1 MGRYEGGVLGP
12 SRLDNLTRTPIA
24 SLQGVIRM
32 RMKAF
37 RLMMFLLVC
46 AFITVAWSQSALAQ
60 QRTDNTSAV
69 NPLVRVLQAKGI
81 LSADEVAQ
89 LAQASSASDA
99 DQRLAK
105 LLLMKG
111 VISQADYDQTVSTTS
126 VINAS
131 APASSSPTVV
141 AAVYRVPVNNVNVS
155 SVAPA
160 RTPPPEEPKVIPG
173 VVPLRVLPID
183 IAKQGG
189 LIPDIKLGSG
199 ANMKLYGF
207 FKASAVSDTASSGGP
222 TFGSQDF
229 PLPLLLADTG
239 PTSDPQVHIKAR
251 SFRIGSQLEWV
262 PKNSNIVVTGRV
274 EADYEGDFTNQNSV
288 NISSPRNGQFRTR
301 LAWARLDTKLGGSL
315 PWFAEFGQDWTLYS
329 STLPSLFET
338 TGTAIAMGALWER
351 APMFRTGVQF
361 HSGDLKVQPEFAIVL
376 PVAGTSALT
385 DEQRARFGDRAGPES
400 NQPALESRIV
410 FQFPLSTSW
419 QGVVPAQ
426 IIFSG
431 HHARINEIIPFGN
444 LPTTVIPGAAGCA
457 TATCSIR
464 DFFPRGLQR
473 DHPQNIWTAEAQ
485 LPTPWVT
492 FTGKYYHRDVLSFL
506 YGGQL
511 NDVFNDLNGAVAIPT
526 AVAAAVTA
534 LDSRTVLFGCTG
546 ATGTGATF
554 NCNGNPI
561 VAQSFRP
568 VRGLGGFLEASFP
581 LSRIFNFSSEGYNS
595 GWVLH
600 FSYGTDRARAQDVRR
615 SGANGLARTD
625 LDSASLTYRLNK
637 WVTFVQETS
646 YINTRAA
653 NHGGQIF
660 RGIPATHA
668 HS

>member
-1 MGRYEGGVLGP
+1 MRRKPFCVVVWVL
-12 SRLDNLTRTPIA
+12 
-24 SLQGVIRM
+24 VI
-32 RMKAF
+32 
-37 RLMMFLLVC
+37 LVLC
-46 AFITVAWSQSALAQ
+46 DRSWAQ
-60 QRTDNTSAV
+60 QPTDSKSAV

-81 LSADEVAQ
+81 LTAEEVAQ

-99 DQRLAK
+99 DERLAK

-111 VISQADYDQTVSTTS
+111 VISQADYDQTVDTPGM
-126 VINAS
+126 INAS
-131 APASSSPTVV
+131 NAGTSSPTPI
-141 AAVYRVPVNNVNVS
+141 AAVYRVPLNNGAN
-155 SVAPA
+155 VAPA
-160 RTPPPEEPKVIPG
+160 RTPPPEEPKVIPA
-173 VVPLRVLPID
+173 VAPLRVLPID
-183 IAKQGG
+183 VPKQGG

-222 TFGSQDF
+222 NFGSQDF

-251 SFRIGSQLEWV
+251 AFRIGSQFEWV
-262 PKNSNIVVTGRV
+262 PKNSSIVVTGRV

-288 NISSPRNGQFRTR
+288 NISSARNGQFRTR

-338 TGTAIAMGALWER
+338 TGTAIGMGSLWER

-361 HSGDLKVQPEFAIVL
+361 HSGDLKIQPEFAIVL

-410 FQFPLSTSW
+410 FQFPLSHSW
-419 QGVVPAQ
+419 QGVAPAQ
-426 IIFSG
+426 LIASG

-444 LPTTVIPGAAGCA
+444 LPITVIPGAAGCG
-457 TATCSIR
+457 TASGTCSIR
-464 DFFPRGLQR
+464 DFFPRGLQI

-492 FTGKYYHRDVLSFL
+492 LVGKYYQGGDLRFPF
-506 YGGQL
+506 GGQV

-526 AVAAAVTA
+526 TGATAVPGLVPATA

-546 ATGTGATF
+546 ATVTGVTF

-581 LSRIFNFSSEGYNS
+581 FSRIFNFNSEGYNS

-600 FSYGTDRARAQDVRR
+600 FSYGTDRTIARDVRR

-625 LDSASLTYRLNK
+625 LDSGSLTYRLNK

-653 NHGGQIF
+653 TIGSKTF
-660 RGIPATHA
+660 RGNPATRA
-668 HS
+668 HSWRNEFGTIFTF

>member
-1 MGRYEGGVLGP
+1 
-12 SRLDNLTRTPIA
+12 
-24 SLQGVIRM
+24 M
-32 RMKAF
+32 RKKPFWVMVC
-37 RLMMFLLVC
+37 LLVTLVLC
-46 AFITVAWSQSALAQ
+46 DRSWAQ
-60 QRTDNTSAV
+60 QTGENKSAV

-81 LSADEVAQ
+81 LTAEEVAQ
-89 LAQASSASDA
+89 ISQASSTGDA

-111 VISQADYDQTVSTTS
+111 VISQADYDQNVGTPGMM
-126 VINAS
+126 NAS
-131 APASSSPTVV
+131 NAGTSSPTAI
-141 AAVYRVPVNNVNVS
+141 AAVYRVPINNGVG
-155 SVAPA
+155 VAP
-160 RTPPPEEPKVIPG
+160 TGPPPQETKVIPA
-173 VVPLRVLPID
+173 VAPLRVLPID
-183 IAKQGG
+183 VPKQGG

-251 SFRIGSQLEWV
+251 SFRIGSQFEWV

-288 NISSPRNGQFRTR
+288 NISSPRNGQLRTR

-361 HSGDLKVQPEFAIVL
+361 HSGNLKVQPEFAIVL

-426 IIFSG
+426 VIFSG

-464 DFFPRGLQR
+464 DFFPRGLQL

-492 FTGKYYHRDVLSFL
+492 FTGKYYQGGDLRFPF
-506 YGGQL
+506 GGQL
-511 NDVFNDLNGAVAIPT
+511 NDVFNDLNGTVAIPGT
-526 AVAAAVTA
+526 LAPGVTVATVTA

-561 VAQSFRP
+561 VSQSFRP

-581 LSRIFNFSSEGYNS
+581 LSRIFNFDSEGHNS

-600 FSYGTDRARAQDVRR
+600 LSYGTDRTRAQDVRR

-625 LDSASLTYRLNK
+625 LDSGSLTYRLNK

-653 NHGGQIF
+653 NHGGKIF
-660 RGIPATHA
+660 RGIPATQA
-668 HS
+668 HSWRNEFGTIFTF

>member
-1 MGRYEGGVLGP
+1 
-12 SRLDNLTRTPIA
+12 
-24 SLQGVIRM
+24 M
-32 RMKAF
+32 RGKPF
-37 RLMMFLLVC
+37 WVVVVCLLVIFTLC
-46 AFITVAWSQSALAQ
+46 RRSLAQ
-60 QRTDNTSAV
+60 QPADNESAV

-81 LSADEVAQ
+81 LTAEEVAQ
-89 LAQASSASDA
+89 LGQASSASDA
-99 DQRLAK
+99 EQRLAK
-105 LLLMKG
+105 LLLVKG
-111 VISQADYDQTVSTTS
+111 VISKADYDQTVGTPGMMNVS
-126 VINAS
+126 NAGT
-131 APASSSPTVV
+131 SSPTAI
-141 AAVYRVPVNNVNVS
+141 AAVYRVPINNGA

-160 RTPPPEEPKVIPG
+160 RTPPPEQPKVIPA
-173 VVPLRVLPID
+173 VAPLRVLPID
-183 IAKQGG
+183 LPKQGG

-251 SFRIGSQLEWV
+251 SFRIGSQFEWV

-288 NISSPRNGQFRTR
+288 NISSPRNGQLRTR

-329 STLPSLFET
+329 STLPGLFET
-338 TGTAIAMGALWER
+338 TGTAISMGALWER

-361 HSGDLKVQPEFAIVL
+361 HSGGLKVQPEFAIVL

-400 NQPALESRIV
+400 NQPALESRVV

-444 LPTTVIPGAAGCA
+444 LPTIVIRGAAGCGK
-457 TATCSIR
+457 ATCSIR
-464 DFFPRGLQR
+464 SFFPRGLEI

-485 LPTPWVT
+485 LPAPWVT
-492 FTGKYYHRDVLSFL
+492 FTGKYYQGGDLRFPF
-506 YGGQL
+506 GGQL
-511 NDVFNDLNGAVAIPT
+511 NDVFNDLNGAVTIPT
-526 AVAAAVTA
+526 TGATAVPGLVPVTA
-534 LDSRTVLFGCTG
+534 LDSRTVLFGCAG
-546 ATGTGATF
+546 ATGAGATF

-581 LSRIFNFSSEGYNS
+581 LSRIFNADSEGYNS

-600 FSYGTDRARAQDVRR
+600 FSYGTDRTVARDVRR

-625 LDSASLTYRLNK
+625 LDSGSLTYRLNK

-653 NHGGQIF
+653 TIGSKFF
-660 RGIPATHA
+660 RGLPATRA
-668 HS
+668 HSWRNEFGTIFTF

>member
-1 MGRYEGGVLGP
+1 MRGKPFRVVVFVLCLSITFVLGD
-12 SRLDNLTRTPIA
+12 R
-24 SLQGVIRM
+24 
-32 RMKAF
+32 
-37 RLMMFLLVC
+37 
-46 AFITVAWSQSALAQ
+46 ALAQ
-60 QRTDNTSAV
+60 QPAGNNSAV
-69 NPLVRVLQAKGI
+69 NPLVRVLRAKGI
-81 LSADEVAQ
+81 LTDEEVAQ
-89 LAQASSASDA
+89 LSQASSASDA
-99 DQRLAK
+99 NQRLAK
-105 LLLMKG
+105 LLLVKG
-111 VISQADYDQTVSTTS
+111 VISQADYDQS
-126 VINAS
+126 VAVPDMMNAS
-131 APASSSPTVV
+131 STAVTAPTVI
-141 AAVYRVPVNNVNVS
+141 AAVYRVPVNNGANVAPVS
-155 SVAPA
+155 SVAPSGTRPSDQTA
-160 RTPPPEEPKVIPG
+160 SAPPAVIPAAA
-173 VVPLRVLPID
+173 PLRVLPLD
-183 IAKQGG
+183 VPKQGG

-222 TFGSQDF
+222 NFGSQDF
-229 PLPLLLADTG
+229 PLPLMIGGDTG
-239 PTSDPQVHIKAR
+239 PTADPQVHIKAR
-251 SFRIGSQLEWV
+251 AFRIGSQFEWV
-262 PKNSNIVVTGRV
+262 PKNSSIVVTGRV

-288 NISSPRNGQFRTR
+288 NISSARNGQFRTR

-338 TGTAIAMGALWER
+338 TGTAIGMGSLWER

-376 PVAGTSALT
+376 PVAGTAALT

-410 FQFPLSTSW
+410 FQFPLSHSW
-419 QGVVPAQ
+419 SGVVPAQ

-444 LPTTVIPGAAGCA
+444 LPTTVIPGATGCG
-457 TATCSIR
+457 TASGTCSIR
-464 DFFPRGLQR
+464 DFFPRGLQI

-492 FTGKYYHRDVLSFL
+492 VTGKYYQGGDLRFPF
-506 YGGQL
+506 GGQV
-511 NDVFNDLNGAVAIPT
+511 NDVFNDLNGAVTIPGT
-526 AVAAAVTA
+526 LAPGVTVATVTA

-554 NCNGNPI
+554 ACNGNPI

-581 LSRIFNFSSEGYNS
+581 LSRIFNSNSEGHNS

-600 FSYGTDRARAQDVRR
+600 LSYGTDRTVARDVRR

-625 LDSASLTYRLNK
+625 LDTGSLTYRLNK

-653 NHGGQIF
+653 TRGGKTF
-660 RGIPATHA
+660 RGLPATQA
-668 HS
+668 HSWRNEFGTIFTF

>member
-1 MGRYEGGVLGP
+1 
-12 SRLDNLTRTPIA
+12 
-24 SLQGVIRM
+24 M
-32 RMKAF
+32 RGKTF
-37 RLMMFLLVC
+37 RVVVFLVVC
-46 AFITVAWSQSALAQ
+46 LFSILAWSDCGMAQ
-60 QRTDNTSAV
+60 QQTEYKPAV

-81 LSADEVAQ
+81 LTADDVAQ
-89 LAQASSASDA
+89 IIQASSANDA

-111 VISQADYDQTVSTTS
+111 VITQADYDQTVGTPGLT
-126 VINAS
+126 NAS
-131 APASSSPTVV
+131 NAGASTPTAI
-141 AAVYRVPVNNVNVS
+141 AAVYRVPINNGANVAPVS
-155 SVAPA
+155 SVAPSGTRPSDQA
-160 RTPPPEEPKVIPG
+160 ASAAPAVIPA
-173 VVPLRVLPID
+173 VAPLRVLPID
-183 IAKQGG
+183 VPKQGG

-222 TFGSQDF
+222 NFGSQDF
-229 PLPLLLADTG
+229 PLPLMIGGDTG
-239 PTSDPQVHIKAR
+239 PTADPQVHIKAR
-251 SFRIGSQLEWV
+251 AFRIGSQFEWV

-288 NISSPRNGQFRTR
+288 NISSVRNGQLRTR

-338 TGTAIAMGALWER
+338 TGTAIGMGSLWER

-361 HSGDLKVQPEFAIVL
+361 HSGDLKIQPEFAIVL

-410 FQFPLSTSW
+410 FQFPLSHSW
-419 QGVVPAQ
+419 QGVAPAQ
-426 IIFSG
+426 LIASG

-444 LPTTVIPGAAGCA
+444 IPTTVIPGAAGCA
-457 TATCSIR
+457 TPPCSIR
-464 DFFPRGLQR
+464 SFFPRGLEIG
-473 DHPQNIWTAEAQ
+473 HPQNIWTAEAQ

-492 FTGKYYHRDVLSFL
+492 LVGKYYQGGDLRFPF
-506 YGGQL
+506 GGQV
-511 NDVFNDLNGAVAIPT
+511 NDVFNDLNGAVTIPT
-526 AVAAAVTA
+526 TGATAVPGLVPVTA
-534 LDSRTVLFGCTG
+534 LDSRTVLFGCAG
-546 ATGTGATF
+546 ATTAPAF

-581 LSRIFNFSSEGYNS
+581 LSRIFNSNSEGHNS
-595 GWVLH
+595 GWIFH
-600 FSYGTDRARAQDVRR
+600 FSYGTDRTVARDVRR
-615 SGANGLARTD
+615 NGANNLARTD
-625 LDSASLTYRLNK
+625 LDTASLTYRLNK

-653 NHGGQIF
+653 TIGSKFF
-660 RGIPATHA
+660 RGLPATRA
-668 HS
+668 HSWRNEFGTIFTF

>member
-1 MGRYEGGVLGP
+1 
-12 SRLDNLTRTPIA
+12 
-24 SLQGVIRM
+24 M
-32 RMKAF
+32 RRKSVVVC
-37 RLMMFLLVC
+37 LLV
-46 AFITVAWSQSALAQ
+46 TLALCDRSWAQ
-60 QRTDNTSAV
+60 RPGDGKSVV

-81 LSADEVAQ
+81 LTAEEVAQ
-89 LAQASSASDA
+89 ISQASSADDA

-111 VISQADYDQTVSTTS
+111 VISQLDYDQAVGTAGM
-126 VINAS
+126 INAS
-131 APASSSPTVV
+131 NAGTSSPTAI
-141 AAVYRVPVNNVNVS
+141 AAVYRVPINNGVGGASAV
-155 SVAPA
+155 
-160 RTPPPEEPKVIPG
+160 PPPQEPQVIPA
-173 VVPLRVLPID
+173 VAPLRVLPID
-183 IAKQGG
+183 IPKQGG

-338 TGTAIAMGALWER
+338 TGTAIGMGSLWER

-376 PVAGTSALT
+376 PVAGTAALT

-400 NQPALESRIV
+400 NQPAVESRIV
-410 FQFPLSTSW
+410 FQFPLSHSW

-426 IIFSG
+426 VIVSG
-431 HHARINEIIPFGN
+431 HHAEINEIIPFGN

-464 DFFPRGLQR
+464 DFFPRGLQL
-473 DHPQNIWTAEAQ
+473 DNPQNIWTAEAQ

-492 FTGKYYHRDVLSFL
+492 FTGKYYQGGDLRFPF
-506 YGGQL
+506 GGQL
-511 NDVFNDLNGAVAIPT
+511 NDVFNDLNGAVTIPT
-526 AVAAAVTA
+526 TVAAAVTA

-546 ATGTGATF
+546 ATGAGATF
-554 NCNGNPI
+554 NCNGNPV

-653 NHGGQIF
+653 NHGGKIF
-660 RGIPATHA
+660 RGIPATQA
-668 HS
+668 HSWRNEFGTIFTF

>member
-1 MGRYEGGVLGP
+1 
-12 SRLDNLTRTPIA
+12 
-24 SLQGVIRM
+24 M
-32 RMKAF
+32 RRKPF
-37 RLMMFLLVC
+37 CVVVCFLL
-46 AFITVAWSQSALAQ
+46 TLALCDCSSAQ
-60 QRTDNTSAV
+60 QSTDNKPAV

-81 LSADEVAQ
+81 LTAEEAAQ
-89 LAQASSASDA
+89 ISQASSASDA
-99 DQRLAK
+99 DGRLAK

-111 VISQADYDQTVSTTS
+111 VISQADYDLTVGAPGMM
-126 VINAS
+126 NAS
-131 APASSSPTVV
+131 STGASGGGVV
-141 AAVYRVPVNNVNVS
+141 AAVYRVPVSNGSNSGARS
-155 SVAPA
+155 SGLVDQGAASAPA
-160 RTPPPEEPKVIPG
+160 
-173 VVPLRVLPID
+173 VVPAVAPLRVLPID
-183 IAKQGG
+183 VPKQGG

-251 SFRIGSQLEWV
+251 SFRIGSQFEWV

-288 NISSPRNGQFRTR
+288 NISSPRNGQLRTR
-301 LAWARLDTKLGGSL
+301 LAWARLDTKLAGNL

-361 HSGDLKVQPEFAIVL
+361 HSANLKVQPEFAIVL
-376 PVAGTSALT
+376 PVAGTSALS

-444 LPTTVIPGAAGCA
+444 LPTSVIPGAAGCA

-464 DFFPRGLQR
+464 DFFPRGLQL

-492 FTGKYYHRDVLSFL
+492 FTGKYYQGGDLRFPF
-506 YGGQL
+506 GGQL

-581 LSRIFNFSSEGYNS
+581 LSRIFNFDSEGHNS
-595 GWVLH
+595 GWALH
-600 FSYGTDRARAQDVRR
+600 LSYGTDRTRAQDVRR

-625 LDSASLTYRLNK
+625 LDSGSLTYRLNK

-653 NHGGQIF
+653 NHGGKIF
-660 RGIPATHA
+660 RGIPATQA
-668 HS
+668 HSWRNEFGTIFTF

>member
-1 MGRYEGGVLGP
+1 MRRIPFRVAVVCL
-12 SRLDNLTRTPIA
+12 LTI
-24 SLQGVIRM
+24 
-32 RMKAF
+32 
-37 RLMMFLLVC
+37 
-46 AFITVAWSQSALAQ
+46 FILCHRSMAQ
-60 QRTDNTSAV
+60 QPGDNKSAV

-81 LSADEVAQ
+81 LTAEEVAQ
-89 LAQASSASDA
+89 ISQASSTSDA
-99 DQRLAK
+99 DWRLAK

-111 VISQADYDQTVSTTS
+111 VISQADYDLTVGAPGMM
-126 VINAS
+126 NAS
-131 APASSSPTVV
+131 STGASGGGVV
-141 AAVYRVPVNNVNVS
+141 AAVYRVPVGSGSNSGTLS
-155 SVAPA
+155 SRPVDQGAAAAPA
-160 RTPPPEEPKVIPG
+160 
-173 VVPLRVLPID
+173 VVPAVAPLRVLPID
-183 IAKQGG
+183 VPKQGG

-251 SFRIGSQLEWV
+251 SFRIGSQFEWV

-288 NISSPRNGQFRTR
+288 NISSPRNGQLRTR

-431 HHARINEIIPFGN
+431 HHAQINEIIPFGN
-444 LPTTVIPGAAGCA
+444 LPTTVIPGAAGCG

-464 DFFPRGLQR
+464 GFFPRGLQL

-492 FTGKYYHRDVLSFL
+492 FTGKYYQGGDLRFPF
-506 YGGQL
+506 GGQL

-526 AVAAAVTA
+526 TLAPGVTVATVTA
-534 LDSRTVLFGCTG
+534 LDTRTVLFGCTG
-546 ATGTGATF
+546 ATGTGAAFT
-554 NCNGNPI
+554 CNGNPI

-581 LSRIFNFSSEGYNS
+581 LSRIFNFDSEGHNS

-600 FSYGTDRARAQDVRR
+600 LSYGTDRTRAQDVRR

-625 LDSASLTYRLNK
+625 LDSGSLTYRLNK

-653 NHGGQIF
+653 TIGSKMF
-660 RGIPATHA
+660 RGIPATQA
-668 HS
+668 HSWRNEFGTIFTF

>member
-1 MGRYEGGVLGP
+1 MRGKPFRVVVFVLCLSITFVLGD
-12 SRLDNLTRTPIA
+12 R
-24 SLQGVIRM
+24 
-32 RMKAF
+32 
-37 RLMMFLLVC
+37 
-46 AFITVAWSQSALAQ
+46 ALAQ
-60 QRTDNTSAV
+60 QPAGNNSAV
-69 NPLVRVLQAKGI
+69 NPLVRVLRAKGI
-81 LSADEVAQ
+81 LTDEEVAQ
-89 LAQASSASDA
+89 LSQASSASDA
-99 DQRLAK
+99 NQRLAK
-105 LLLMKG
+105 LLLVKG
-111 VISQADYDQTVSTTS
+111 VISQADYDQS
-126 VINAS
+126 VAVPDMMNAS
-131 APASSSPTVV
+131 STAVTAPTVI
-141 AAVYRVPVNNVNVS
+141 AAVYRVPVNNGANVAPVS
-155 SVAPA
+155 SVAPSGTRPSDQA
-160 RTPPPEEPKVIPG
+160 ASAAPAVIPA
-173 VVPLRVLPID
+173 VAPLRVLPID
-183 IAKQGG
+183 VPKQGG

-251 SFRIGSQLEWV
+251 AFRIGSQFEWV
-262 PKNSNIVVTGRV
+262 PKDSSFVVTGRV

-288 NISSPRNGQFRTR
+288 NISSVRNGQLRTR

-338 TGTAIAMGALWER
+338 TGTAIGMGSLWER

-410 FQFPLSTSW
+410 FQFPLSHSW
-419 QGVVPAQ
+419 SGVVPAQ

-444 LPTTVIPGAAGCA
+444 LPTTVIPGATGCG
-457 TATCSIR
+457 TASGTCSIR
-464 DFFPRGLQR
+464 DFFPRGLQI

-492 FTGKYYHRDVLSFL
+492 VTGKYYQGGDLRFPF
-506 YGGQL
+506 GGQV
-511 NDVFNDLNGAVAIPT
+511 NDVFNDLNGAVTIPGT
-526 AVAAAVTA
+526 LAPGVTVATVTA

-554 NCNGNPI
+554 ACNGNPI

-581 LSRIFNFSSEGYNS
+581 LSRIFNSNSEGHNS

-600 FSYGTDRARAQDVRR
+600 LSYGTDRTVARDVRR

-625 LDSASLTYRLNK
+625 LDTGSLTYRLNK

-653 NHGGQIF
+653 THGGKTF
-660 RGIPATHA
+660 RGLPATQA
-668 HS
+668 HSWRNEFGTIFTF

>member
-1 MGRYEGGVLGP
+1 M
-12 SRLDNLTRTPIA
+12 SRKPFWVVVCMA
-24 SLQGVIRM
+24 VCFFGSL
-32 RMKAF
+32 
-37 RLMMFLLVC
+37 
-46 AFITVAWSQSALAQ
+46 ALCSRSWAQ
-60 QRTDNTSAV
+60 QLTDGQSAV

-81 LSADEVAQ
+81 LTAEEVAQ
-89 LAQASSASDA
+89 ISQASSASDA
-99 DQRLAK
+99 DRRLAK
-105 LLLMKG
+105 LLLLKG
-111 VISQADYDQTVSTTS
+111 VISQADYEQTVGTPGM
-126 VINAS
+126 INAS
-131 APASSSPTVV
+131 NTETSSATAI
-141 AAVYRVPVNNVNVS
+141 AAVYRVPVNNGA

-160 RTPPPEEPKVIPG
+160 RTPPPEGPKVVPAAA
-173 VVPLRVLPID
+173 PLRVLPID

-251 SFRIGSQLEWV
+251 AFRIGSQFEWV
-262 PKNSNIVVTGRV
+262 PKDSSFVVTGRV

-288 NISSPRNGQFRTR
+288 NISSVRNGQLRTR

-338 TGTAIAMGALWER
+338 TGTAIGMGALWER
-351 APMFRTGVQF
+351 APMFKTGVQF
-361 HSGDLKVQPEFAIVL
+361 HSGNLKVQPEFAIVL

-431 HHARINEIIPFGN
+431 HHARINEIIPFAN
-444 LPTTVIPGAAGCA
+444 LPTTVIPGAAGCG

-464 DFFPRGLQR
+464 GFFPRGLEI

-492 FTGKYYHRDVLSFL
+492 LVGKYYQGGDLRFPF
-506 YGGQL
+506 GGQV
-511 NDVFNDLNGAVAIPT
+511 NDVFNDLNGAVTIPAIGGTPPP
-526 AVAAAVTA
+526 VPGLVPVTA
-534 LDSRTVLFGCTG
+534 LDSRTVLFGCPG
-546 ATGTGATF
+546 ATGSGATF

-581 LSRIFNFSSEGYNS
+581 LSRIFNFNPEGYNS
-595 GWVLH
+595 GWTMHL
-600 FSYGTDRARAQDVRR
+600 SYGSDRTVARDVRR

-625 LDSASLTYRLNK
+625 LDTGSLTYRLNK

-653 NHGGQIF
+653 TIGSKTF
-660 RGIPATHA
+660 RGIQATRA
-668 HS
+668 HSWRNEFGTIFTF

>member
-1 MGRYEGGVLGP
+1 
-12 SRLDNLTRTPIA
+12 
-24 SLQGVIRM
+24 M
-32 RMKAF
+32 RRKPFWVMVC
-37 RLMMFLLVC
+37 LLVTLVLC
-46 AFITVAWSQSALAQ
+46 DRSWAQ
-60 QRTDNTSAV
+60 QTGDNKSAV

-81 LSADEVAQ
+81 LTAEEVAQ
-89 LAQASSASDA
+89 ISQASSTGDA

-105 LLLMKG
+105 LLLIKG
-111 VISQADYDQTVSTTS
+111 VISQADYDQTVGTS
-126 VINAS
+126 GMMNAS
-131 APASSSPTVV
+131 NAGTSSPTAI
-141 AAVYRVPVNNVNVS
+141 AAVYRVPINNGVG
-155 SVAPA
+155 VAP
-160 RTPPPEEPKVIPG
+160 TGPPPQETKVIPA
-173 VVPLRVLPID
+173 VAPLRVLPID
-183 IAKQGG
+183 VPKQGG

-251 SFRIGSQLEWV
+251 SFRIGSQFEWV

-288 NISSPRNGQFRTR
+288 NISSPRNGQLRTR

-361 HSGDLKVQPEFAIVL
+361 HSGNLKVQPEFAIVL

-410 FQFPLSTSW
+410 FQFPLSTGW

-426 IIFSG
+426 VIFSG

-464 DFFPRGLQR
+464 DFFPRGLQL

-492 FTGKYYHRDVLSFL
+492 FTGKYYQGGDLRFPF
-506 YGGQL
+506 GGQL
-511 NDVFNDLNGAVAIPT
+511 NDVFNDLNGTVAIPGT
-526 AVAAAVTA
+526 LAPGVTVATVTA

-561 VAQSFRP
+561 VSQSFRP

-581 LSRIFNFSSEGYNS
+581 LSRIFNFDSEGHNS

-600 FSYGTDRARAQDVRR
+600 LSYGTDRTRAQDVRR

-625 LDSASLTYRLNK
+625 LDSGSLTYRLNK

-653 NHGGQIF
+653 NHGGKIF
-660 RGIPATHA
+660 RGIPATQA
-668 HS
+668 HSWRNEFGTIFTF

>member
-1 MGRYEGGVLGP
+1 M
-12 SRLDNLTRTPIA
+12 A
-24 SLQGVIRM
+24 SQQGVSEM
-32 RMKAF
+32 RGKRFGSVVYAG
-37 RLMMFLLVC
+37 LFLLAILSWC
-46 AFITVAWSQSALAQ
+46 ERGFAQ
-60 QRTDNTSAV
+60 QQAESKPAA

-81 LSADEVAQ
+81 LTEEEVAQ
-89 LAQASSASDA
+89 ISQASSGRDA

-111 VISQADYDQTVSTTS
+111 VISQADYDQTVGVATVMTASSTTTS
-126 VINAS
+126 NVAVI
-131 APASSSPTVV
+131 P
-141 AAVYRVPVNNVNVS
+141 AVYRVPLNNGAD
-155 SVAPA
+155 VAPA
-160 RTPPPEEPKVIPG
+160 GTPPPPEPQVIPA
-173 VVPLRVLPID
+173 VAPLRVLPID
-183 IAKQGG
+183 VPKQGG

-199 ANMKLYGF
+199 ANMKIYGF

-251 SFRIGSQLEWV
+251 AFRIGSQFEWV
-262 PKNSNIVVTGRV
+262 PKNSNFVVTGRV

-288 NISSPRNGQFRTR
+288 NISSPRNGQLRTR
-301 LAWARLDTKLGGSL
+301 LAWARLDTKVADSL
-315 PWFAEFGQDWTLYS
+315 PIFWEFGQDWTLYS

-338 TGTAIAMGALWER
+338 TGTAISMGALWER

-361 HSGDLKVQPEFAIVL
+361 HAGDLKVQPEFAIVL

-410 FQFPLSTSW
+410 FQFPVSTNW
-419 QGVVPAQ
+419 RGVVPAQ
-426 IIFSG
+426 IIFSV

-444 LPTTVIPGAAGCA
+444 LPNTAVTGATGCVSPLAGGA
-457 TATCSIR
+457 CSIQS
-464 DFFPRGLQR
+464 FFPRGLQI

-492 FTGKYYHRDVLSFL
+492 LVGKYYQGGDLRFPF
-506 YGGQL
+506 GGQV
-511 NDVFNDLNGAVAIPT
+511 NDVFNDLKGTVTIPT
-526 AVAAAVTA
+526 AAAVTA
-534 LDSRTVLFGCTG
+534 LDSRAVLFGCTG
-546 ATGTGATF
+546 ATIAPTF
-554 NCNGNPI
+554 SCNGNPI

-581 LSRIFNFSSEGYNS
+581 LSRIFNANSEGHNT
-595 GWVLH
+595 GWILH
-600 FSYGTDRARAQDVRR
+600 LSYGTDRTVARDVRR
-615 SGANGLARTD
+615 LGANGLARTD
-625 LDSASLTYRLNK
+625 LDTGSLTYRLNK

-653 NHGGQIF
+653 TRGGKFF
-660 RGIPATHA
+660 RGLPATQA
-668 HS
+668 HSWRNEFGTIFTF

>member
-1 MGRYEGGVLGP
+1 
-12 SRLDNLTRTPIA
+12 
-24 SLQGVIRM
+24 M
-32 RMKAF
+32 RRKPF
-37 RLMMFLLVC
+37 WVVVC
-46 AFITVAWSQSALAQ
+46 VVVTLALCDRIWAQ
-60 QRTDNTSAV
+60 QAADNKSAV

-81 LSADEVAQ
+81 LTAEEVAA
-89 LAQASSASDA
+89 LSQASSAGDA

-111 VISQADYDQTVSTTS
+111 VISQADYDQTVGTPGMM
-126 VINAS
+126 NAS
-131 APASSSPTVV
+131 NAGTSSPTAI
-141 AAVYRVPVNNVNVS
+141 AAVYRVPINNGVG
-155 SVAPA
+155 VAPA
-160 RTPPPEEPKVIPG
+160 RTPPPEEPKVIPA
-173 VVPLRVLPID
+173 VAPLRVLPID
-183 IAKQGG
+183 IPKQGG

-251 SFRIGSQLEWV
+251 AFRIGSQFEWV
-262 PKNSNIVVTGRV
+262 PKNSNFVVTGRV

-288 NISSPRNGQFRTR
+288 NISSPRNGQLRTR
-301 LAWARLDTKLGGSL
+301 LAWARLDTKVADSL
-315 PWFAEFGQDWTLYS
+315 PIFWEFGQDWTLYS

-338 TGTAIAMGALWER
+338 TGTAISMGALWER

-361 HSGDLKVQPEFAIVL
+361 HAGDLKIQPEFAIVL

-410 FQFPLSTSW
+410 FQFPVSTSW
-419 QGVVPAQ
+419 RGVVPAQ

-444 LPTTVIPGAAGCA
+444 LPTTVIPGAAGCG
-457 TATCSIR
+457 TPTCSIR
-464 DFFPRGLQR
+464 GFFPRGLEIG
-473 DHPQNIWTAEAQ
+473 HPQNIWTAEAQ

-492 FTGKYYHRDVLSFL
+492 FTGKYYQGGDLRFPF
-506 YGGQL
+506 GGQL
-511 NDVFNDLNGAVAIPT
+511 NDVFNDLNGAVTIPT
-526 AVAAAVTA
+526 TGATAVPGLVPVTA
-534 LDSRTVLFGCTG
+534 LDSRTVLFGCAG
-546 ATGTGATF
+546 ATGAGATF

-581 LSRIFNFSSEGYNS
+581 LSRIFNADSEGHNS

-600 FSYGTDRARAQDVRR
+600 FSYGTDRTVARDVRR

-625 LDSASLTYRLNK
+625 LDSGSLTYRLNK

-653 NHGGQIF
+653 TIGSKTF
-660 RGIPATHA
+660 RGLPATRA
-668 HS
+668 HSWRNEFGTIFTF

>member
-1 MGRYEGGVLGP
+1 MRGKPFRVVVFVLCLSITFVLGD
-12 SRLDNLTRTPIA
+12 R
-24 SLQGVIRM
+24 
-32 RMKAF
+32 
-37 RLMMFLLVC
+37 
-46 AFITVAWSQSALAQ
+46 ALAQ
-60 QRTDNTSAV
+60 QPAGNNSAV
-69 NPLVRVLQAKGI
+69 NPLVRVLRAKGI
-81 LSADEVAQ
+81 LTDEEVAQ
-89 LAQASSASDA
+89 LSQASSASDA
-99 DQRLAK
+99 NQRLAK
-105 LLLMKG
+105 LLLVKG
-111 VISQADYDQTVSTTS
+111 VISQADYDQS
-126 VINAS
+126 VAVPDMMNAS
-131 APASSSPTVV
+131 STAVTAPTVI
-141 AAVYRVPVNNVNVS
+141 AAVYRVPVNNGANVAPVS
-155 SVAPA
+155 SVAPSGTRPSDQTA
-160 RTPPPEEPKVIPG
+160 SAPPAVIPAAA
-173 VVPLRVLPID
+173 PLRVLPID
-183 IAKQGG
+183 VPKQGG

-222 TFGSQDF
+222 NFGSQDF
-229 PLPLLLADTG
+229 PLPLMIGGDTG
-239 PTSDPQVHIKAR
+239 PTADPQVHIKAR
-251 SFRIGSQLEWV
+251 AFRIGSQFEWV
-262 PKNSNIVVTGRV
+262 PKNSSIVVTGRV

-288 NISSPRNGQFRTR
+288 NISSARNGQFRTR

-338 TGTAIAMGALWER
+338 TGTAIGMGSLWER

-376 PVAGTSALT
+376 PVAGTAALT

-410 FQFPLSTSW
+410 FQFPLSHSW
-419 QGVVPAQ
+419 SGVVPAQ

-444 LPTTVIPGAAGCA
+444 LPTTVIPGATGCG
-457 TATCSIR
+457 TASGTCSIR
-464 DFFPRGLQR
+464 DFFPRGLQI

-492 FTGKYYHRDVLSFL
+492 VTGKYYQGGDLRFPF
-506 YGGQL
+506 GGQV
-511 NDVFNDLNGAVAIPT
+511 NDVFNDLNGAVTIPGT
-526 AVAAAVTA
+526 LAPGVTVATVTA

-554 NCNGNPI
+554 ACNGNPI

-581 LSRIFNFSSEGYNS
+581 LSRIFNSNSEGHNS

-600 FSYGTDRARAQDVRR
+600 LSYGTDRTVARDVRR

-625 LDSASLTYRLNK
+625 LDTGSLTYRLNK

-653 NHGGQIF
+653 TRGGKTF
-660 RGIPATHA
+660 RGLPATQA
-668 HS
+668 HSWRNEFGTIFTF

>member
-1 MGRYEGGVLGP
+1 
-12 SRLDNLTRTPIA
+12 
-24 SLQGVIRM
+24 M
-32 RMKAF
+32 RRKPF
-37 RLMMFLLVC
+37 WVVVC
-46 AFITVAWSQSALAQ
+46 VVVTLALCDRIWAQ
-60 QRTDNTSAV
+60 QAADNKSAV

-81 LSADEVAQ
+81 LTAEEVVQ
-89 LAQASSASDA
+89 LSQASSAGDA

-111 VISQADYDQTVSTTS
+111 VISQADYDQTVGTPGMM
-126 VINAS
+126 NAS
-131 APASSSPTVV
+131 NAGTSSPTAI
-141 AAVYRVPVNNVNVS
+141 AAVYRVPINNGVG
-155 SVAPA
+155 VAPA
-160 RTPPPEEPKVIPG
+160 RTPPPEEPKVIPA
-173 VVPLRVLPID
+173 VAPLRVLPID
-183 IAKQGG
+183 IPKQGG

-251 SFRIGSQLEWV
+251 AFRIGSQFEWV
-262 PKNSNIVVTGRV
+262 PKNSNFVVTGRV

-288 NISSPRNGQFRTR
+288 NISSPRNGQLRTR
-301 LAWARLDTKLGGSL
+301 LAWARLDTKVADSL
-315 PWFAEFGQDWTLYS
+315 PIFWEFGQDWTLYS
-329 STLPSLFET
+329 STLPTLFET
-338 TGTAIAMGALWER
+338 TGTAISMGALWER

-361 HSGDLKVQPEFAIVL
+361 HAGDLKIQPEFAIVL

-410 FQFPLSTSW
+410 FQFPVSTSW
-419 QGVVPAQ
+419 RGVVPAQ

-444 LPTTVIPGAAGCA
+444 LPTTVIPGAAGCG
-457 TATCSIR
+457 TPTCSIR
-464 DFFPRGLQR
+464 GFFPRGLEIG
-473 DHPQNIWTAEAQ
+473 HPQNIWTAEAQ

-492 FTGKYYHRDVLSFL
+492 FTGKYYQGGDLRFPF
-506 YGGQL
+506 GGQL
-511 NDVFNDLNGAVAIPT
+511 NDVFNDLNGAVTIPT
-526 AVAAAVTA
+526 TGATAVPGLVPVTA
-534 LDSRTVLFGCTG
+534 LDSRTVLFGCAG
-546 ATGTGATF
+546 ATGAGATF

-581 LSRIFNFSSEGYNS
+581 LSRIFNADSEGHNS

-600 FSYGTDRARAQDVRR
+600 FSYGTDRTVARDVRR

-625 LDSASLTYRLNK
+625 LDSGSLTYRLNK

-653 NHGGQIF
+653 TIGSKTF
-660 RGIPATHA
+660 RGLPATRA
-668 HS
+668 HSWRNEFGTIFTF

>member
-1 MGRYEGGVLGP
+1 MSRKPFWVVVCMAVCFLGSLALC
-12 SRLDNLTRTPIA
+12 SR
-24 SLQGVIRM
+24 S
-32 RMKAF
+32 
-37 RLMMFLLVC
+37 
-46 AFITVAWSQSALAQ
+46 WAQ
-60 QRTDNTSAV
+60 QPMDNKSAV

-81 LSADEVAQ
+81 LTAEEVAQ
-89 LAQASSASDA
+89 ISQASSASDA
-99 DQRLAK
+99 DRRLAK

-111 VISQADYDQTVSTTS
+111 VISQADYNQTVGAPGM
-126 VINAS
+126 INAS
-131 APASSSPTVV
+131 NTETSSATAI
-141 AAVYRVPVNNVNVS
+141 AAVYRVPVNNGAN
-155 SVAPA
+155 VAPA
-160 RTPPPEEPKVIPG
+160 RTPPPEPPKVVPA
-173 VVPLRVLPID
+173 VAPLRVLPID
-183 IAKQGG
+183 VPKQGG

-251 SFRIGSQLEWV
+251 AFRIGSQFEWV
-262 PKNSNIVVTGRV
+262 PKNSNIVVSGRV
-274 EADYEGDFTNQNSV
+274 EADFEGDFTNQNSV
-288 NISSPRNGQFRTR
+288 NISSVRNGQLRTR
-301 LAWARLDTKLGGSL
+301 LAWGRIDTKLGGSL

-329 STLPSLFET
+329 STLPGLFET

-351 APMFRTGVQF
+351 APMFKTGVQF
-361 HSGDLKVQPEFAIVL
+361 HSGDLKIQPEFAIVL

-385 DEQRARFGDRAGPES
+385 DEQRARFGDRAGSES

-410 FQFPLSTSW
+410 FQFPLSHSW
-419 QGVVPAQ
+419 QGVAPAQ
-426 IIFSG
+426 LIASG

-464 DFFPRGLQR
+464 SFFPTGLQI
-473 DHPQNIWTAEAQ
+473 DHPQNIWTTEVQ

-492 FTGKYYHRDVLSFL
+492 FTGKYYQGGDLRFPF
-506 YGGQL
+506 GGQL
-511 NDVFNDLNGAVAIPT
+511 NDVFNDLNGAVTIPGTGAT
-526 AVAAAVTA
+526 AVPGLVPVTA
-534 LDSRTVLFGCTG
+534 LDSRTVLFGCAG
-546 ATGTGATF
+546 ATTAPAF

-581 LSRIFNFSSEGYNS
+581 LSRIFHADSEGHNT
-595 GWVLH
+595 GWVFH
-600 FSYGTDRARAQDVRR
+600 FSYGTDRTRAQDVSR

-625 LDSASLTYRLNK
+625 LDSGSLTYRLNK

-653 NHGGQIF
+653 NHGGKFF
-660 RGIPATHA
+660 RGFPATQA
-668 HS
+668 HSWRNEFGTIFTF

>member
-1 MGRYEGGVLGP
+1 MRRKPFLVVMVCLLTIFVLCHR
-12 SRLDNLTRTPIA
+12 S
-24 SLQGVIRM
+24 
-32 RMKAF
+32 
-37 RLMMFLLVC
+37 
-46 AFITVAWSQSALAQ
+46 LAQ
-60 QRTDNTSAV
+60 QPGDNKSAV

-81 LSADEVAQ
+81 LTAEEVAQ
-89 LAQASSASDA
+89 ISQASSTGDA
-99 DQRLAK
+99 DQQLAK

-111 VISQADYDQTVSTTS
+111 VISQADYDQTVGTPGMM
-126 VINAS
+126 NAS
-131 APASSSPTVV
+131 NAGTSSPTAI
-141 AAVYRVPVNNVNVS
+141 AAVYRVPVNNGMGVT
-155 SVAPA
+155 P
-160 RTPPPEEPKVIPG
+160 TGPPPQEPKVVPA
-173 VVPLRVLPID
+173 VAPLRVLPID
-183 IAKQGG
+183 VPKQGG

-207 FKASAVSDTASSGGP
+207 FKASAVSDTVSSGGP
-222 TFGSQDF
+222 NFGSQDF

-251 SFRIGSQLEWV
+251 SFRIGSQFEWV

-288 NISSPRNGQFRTR
+288 NISSPRNGQLRTR

-329 STLPSLFET
+329 STLPTLFES
-338 TGTAIAMGALWER
+338 TGTAISMGSLWER

-361 HSGDLKVQPEFAIVL
+361 HSGNLKVQPEFAIVL
-376 PVAGTSALT
+376 PVAGTAALT

-400 NQPALESRIV
+400 NQPALESRLV

-426 IIFSG
+426 VIFSG

-444 LPTTVIPGAAGCA
+444 LPITVIPGATGCG
-457 TATCSIR
+457 TASGTCSIR

-492 FTGKYYHRDVLSFL
+492 VTGKYYQGGDLRFPF
-506 YGGQL
+506 GGQL

-526 AVAAAVTA
+526 TGATAVTTPVTA
-534 LDSRTVLFGCTG
+534 LDSRTVLFGCPG

-581 LSRIFNFSSEGYNS
+581 LSRIFHADSEGHNT

-600 FSYGTDRARAQDVRR
+600 FSYGTDRTVARDVRHTGVL
-615 SGANGLARTD
+615 GANGLARTD
-625 LDSASLTYRLNK
+625 LDTGSLTYRLNK

-653 NHGGQIF
+653 TIGSKTF
-660 RGIPATHA
+660 RGNPATRA
-668 HS
+668 HSWRNEFGTIFTF